1 MGNEFLMS
9 MGTRIRNRRIDLGMT
24 QDDLCKL
31 VGFSSRSSI
40 AKVELGSRDLP
51 HDKIVSIAKA
61 LGTTP
66 AYIMGWNEPEVEEFN
81 IVTDKSNTQV
91 EIENRLSNL
100 TEGQLKA
107 ILSLVKE
114 MEG

>member
-1 MGNEFLMS
+1 MENIFLSEMGL
-9 MGTRIRNRRIDLGMT
+9 RIKNKRI
-24 QDDLCKL
+24 
-31 VGFSSRSSI
+31 
-40 AKVELGSRDLP
+40 ELGYSQEELAKICGFKGRSAISMIELGLRDIA
-51 HDKIVSIAKA
+51 HEKIVAISKA
-61 LGTTP
+61 LGVTP
-66 AYIMGWNEPEVEEFN
+66 AFIMGWQEPEVGEFN